1 MPILATLITLGTAA
15 ASMASKKIAS
25 DKKEA
30 KMKKDQMKQNFS
42 MPEMNKGYSDG
53 PNSIGAVLGKIGQ
66 VAAKVG
72 KYASENPEI
81 TKAAIGATT
90 TLASEAMQHRKN
102 QKQGAYMKGSE
113 MNGKEP
119 YMMGFNP
126 LSKHMGG
133 RGANMMGKDER
144 KTKKAM
150 KQDAKSA
157 PEKMPTKQAKSVTST
172 PEKDSVISGFRL
184 RSEHPVGLYRSQEEH
199 SRGVQGTQASVS
211 GMPYIGM
218 TDKEKAYGVNWVKG
232 YKK

>member
-102 QKQGAYMKGSE
+102 QKQGAYMKGAD

-133 RGANMMGKDER
+133 RGANMTGK
-144 KTKKAM
+144 
-150 KQDAKSA
+150 
-157 PEKMPTKQAKSVTST
+157 
-172 PEKDSVISGFRL
+172 I
-184 RSEHPVGLYRSQEEH
+184 
-199 SRGVQGTQASVS
+199 
-211 GMPYIGM
+211 
-218 TDKEKAYGVNWVKG
+218 VKN
-232 YKK
+232 KN